1 MKEQLRD
8 EKQTYTDQQRNKK
21 EQALKKQPKS

>member
-8 EKQTYTDQQRNKK
+8 EKQTYTDHQGNKK
-21 EQALKKQPKS
+21 ERTLKK

>member
-21 EQALKKQPKS
+21 GQTLKK

>member
-21 EQALKKQPKS
+21 KQTLKK

>member
-21 EQALKKQPKS
+21 EQTLKK